1 MANPSWRD
9 VMFSIKTFG
18 AAALAL
24 YIAFALELT
33 QPTWAMLTV
42 FVVSQPIAGMV
53 VAKSLFRVIGTV
65 IGATVALALVAAF
78 AQSPPLFLICLAL
91 WIGAGTF
98 TSVLLRDAPAAYGA
112 MLSGY
117 TAAIVGVP
125 AALTPETAFD
135 YAVGRCL
142 EIILGIACA
151 TLISHVVFP
160 RTAGEALK
168 TTVNTTISAVAD
180 WMGDVL
186 RGEGQADKALADQQ
200 KMIANVIA
208 LDTLRVFASFDTASV
223 RAAGDVVRH
232 LQGNLLSLLSILVSM
247 HDRLEL
253 LRSRAPAKYQA
264 LRDILG
270 QTANQLQRDSPEL
283 EAGAEQLRRKALR
296 RLPTFNDMVRDH
308 ETIPVRNILLRLGD
322 LLATW
327 QQIVDLRGA
336 LLSGRSMSLSE
347 AAPSTARYRD
357 VTFALVAGSISSAAV
372 LMTAA
377 FWIAS
382 GWPDGSTAVIFSGVI
397 CSILGSLDDPATAA
411 ANFLRMTLFSA
422 IFAAVYMFVVFP
434 AIDGFMSLI
443 IALLPFYLPFGI
455 LLGLPRIGLKV
466 SPFGLNLVAFL
477 GLTNARS
484 QPDFAAFVNSSLA
497 LLGGIIAGILMFR
510 LLRPLGV
517 EWTVGRIRRGV
528 LRDLER
534 LAESEANVGRDRFA
548 SRMFDR
554 INALFSRLDASQPDQ
569 RALMRSTLAALRV
582 GFNIMLLKAARSHV
596 PRDIAM
602 AIDRVLAGLG
612 RHFGELRA
620 GTGGSGA
627 LHEIDDAVAL
637 LLAWPTRQAEDLLT
651 GLVAISSTLHRH
663 ADLFGR
669 ARHSP
674 VPDALRQ
681 EFPA

>member
-1 MANPSWRD
+1 
-9 VMFSIKTFG
+9 
-18 AAALAL
+18 
-24 YIAFALELT
+24 
-33 QPTWAMLTV
+33 
-42 FVVSQPIAGMV
+42 
-53 VAKSLFRVIGTV
+53 
-65 IGATVALALVAAF
+65 
-78 AQSPPLFLICLAL
+78 
-91 WIGAGTF
+91 
-98 TSVLLRDAPAAYGA
+98 
-112 MLSGY
+112 
-117 TAAIVGVP
+117 
-125 AALTPETAFD
+125 
-135 YAVGRCL
+135 
-142 EIILGIACA
+142 
-151 TLISHVVFP
+151 
-160 RTAGEALK
+160 
-168 TTVNTTISAVAD
+168 
-180 WMGDVL
+180 MGDVL
-186 RGEGQADKALADQQ
+186 RGEGQEDKALADQQ
-200 KMIANVIA
+200 KMIADVIA
-208 LDTLRVFASFDTASV
+208 LDTLRIFASFDTPSV
-223 RAAGDVVRH
+223 RAAGDVMRH

-253 LRSRAPAKYQA
+253 LRSRAPAKYEA
-264 LRDILG
+264 LQDILG
-270 QTANQLQRDSPEL
+270 RTANRLQRDNLDL

-322 LLATW
+322 LMATW
-327 QQIVDLRGA
+327 RRIVDLRGA
-336 LLSGRSMSLSE
+336 LLSGRFMSLSE
-347 AAPSTARYRD
+347 AAPSTVRYRD

-411 ANFLRMTLFSA
+411 ANFLRMTLLSA
-422 IFAAVYMFVVFP
+422 IFAVVYMFAVFP

-466 SPFGLNLVAFL
+466 APFGLNLVAFL

-484 QPDFAAFVNSSLA
+484 QPDFAAFANSSLA
-497 LLGGIIAGILMFR
+497 LLGGISAGILMFS

-517 EWTVGRIRRGV
+517 EWTVRRIRRGV

-569 RALMRSTLAALRV
+569 RALMRSTVAALRV

-612 RHFGELRA
+612 RHFSELRA
-620 GTGGSGA
+620 GTGGSGS

-637 LLAWPTRQAEDLLT
+637 LLARPTRQAEDLLT

-663 ADLFGR
+663 ADLFDR